1 MVSFLIAAG
10 VLLAIAIAMLSWRLW
25 KAPAGPVAADEAV
38 DALGVLRDQKREL
51 DNEVAAGRMTFEERE
66 MRLVE
71 LTRRVHEEGL
81 AAPQAATAAHDP
93 DAAAPLRRR
102 LWLAALVTLLVPA
115 IAIPVYLLVG
125 NPTALDPAMLTAN
138 SADGSHGEMTPDQV
152 RTILDQLKA
161 KLEKTPDDVKG
172 WTMLGRGLRL
182 VDDFAG
188 SAAAFDK
195 ANALA
200 PGNAQLLAD
209 YADSLAMAQGR
220 SLQGRPSELIQQALK
235 ADPKLPK
242 ALALAASAEFA
253 QGKFAAAKGYWQRL
267 LEVVPADSESAN
279 EVRAILAQL
288 DTRIAGG
295 AGAGQAASAS
305 AAAAASPTAST
316 SAGAAS
322 GAAKAA
328 AKEPA
333 ASPTALASGTSSA
346 VRSGAGAP
354 VAAISGT
361 VKLSPALATK
371 VAAGDTLFIFARA
384 VDGPRMP
391 LAIIRGSASELP
403 RAFKLDDALGMAG
416 GPALSSIAQ
425 VRIEARVSKTGE
437 AMPKPGDLRGES
449 AVVAP
454 GMSNIDI
461 VIDNVVP

>member
-1 MVSFLIAAG
+1 
-10 VLLAIAIAMLSWRLW
+10 
-25 KAPAGPVAADEAV
+25 
-38 DALGVLRDQKREL
+38 
-51 DNEVAAGRMTFEERE
+51 
-66 MRLVE
+66 
-71 LTRRVHEEGL
+71 
-81 AAPQAATAAHDP
+81 
-93 DAAAPLRRR
+93 
-102 LWLAALVTLLVPA
+102 
-115 IAIPVYLLVG
+115 
-125 NPTALDPAMLTAN
+125 MLTAN

-209 YADSLAMAQGR
+209 YADSRAMAQGR

-354 VAAISGT
+354 VAALSGT
-361 VKLSPALATK
+361 VKLSQALATK